1 MAKYKVVSGVC
12 GNKAIQSG
20 SITADSKR
28 DALVKYYESIGEQYD
43 DEKIERE
50 LRWVVE
56 VEK

>member
-12 GNKAIQSG
+12 GNKVIQSG
-20 SITADSKR
+20 IINADSKR
-28 DALVKYYESIGEQYD
+28 DALVMFYESTGEQYD

>member
-12 GNKAIQSG
+12 GNKVIQSG

-28 DALVKYYESIGEQYD
+28 DALVKFYESTGEQYD